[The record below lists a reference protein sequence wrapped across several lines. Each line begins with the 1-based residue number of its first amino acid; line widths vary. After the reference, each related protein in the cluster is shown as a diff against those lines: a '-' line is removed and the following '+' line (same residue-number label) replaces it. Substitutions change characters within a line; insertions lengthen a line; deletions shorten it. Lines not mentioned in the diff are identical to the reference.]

1 MYACL
6 CQSKRYAELRAHY
19 RRLIVYGCLFF
30 FAALSALHLALL
42 YRPELLR
49 ARLTER
55 LIKEMWTYSP
65 IFKLL
70 EIPYLPPGA
79 ASAAAGAVSGRFDE
93 L

>member
-1 MYACL
+1 
-6 CQSKRYAELRAHY
+6 
-19 RRLIVYGCLFF
+19 VVFGCLFL
-30 FAALSALHLALL
+30 FAALSALHVALL

-55 LIKEMWTYSP
+55 LIKEMWTFSP
-65 IFKLL
+65 IFKFL

-79 ASAAAGAVSGRFDE
+79 ARAAAGAPSGRFDE